1 MPAVWHNLEHHAVR
15 GRHTA
20 SERKRVLGTAH
31 RSKPLLQN
39 TRVLVPLS
47 RVSEPG
53 FGISKILRCLLHAR
67 LYRSDIAVNGR
78 IKRAVVLLGVIAA
91 MQKQCLGVG
100 IPLPLFHFALLEFKN
115 RPFASLCLS
124 KLTRL

>member
-78 IKRAVVLLGVIAA
+78 IKRAV
-91 MQKQCLGVG
+91 
-100 IPLPLFHFALLEFKN
+100 ALLEFKN

-124 KLTRL
+124 KLTRLVNPT